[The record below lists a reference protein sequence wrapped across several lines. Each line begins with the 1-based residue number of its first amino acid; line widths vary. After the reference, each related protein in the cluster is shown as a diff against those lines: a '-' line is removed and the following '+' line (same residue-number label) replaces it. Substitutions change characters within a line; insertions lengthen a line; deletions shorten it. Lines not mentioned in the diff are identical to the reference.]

1 MAEKNDDFWIR
12 KCIELAKKGKGDV
25 SPNPMVGAV
34 LVNNQGEEVS
44 CGYHEKYGEAHAE
57 VNCLKNVSAE
67 GLTLY
72 VNLEPC
78 SHFGKT
84 PPCADLIIEKSI
96 KKVVIGAKDPNPE
109 VCCSGIKKLQEAG
122 IEVISGVL
130 ENECETLNK
139 VFFKNMKTQK
149 PFVAIKT
156 ATTLDGKIATSTG
169 SSKWI
174 TSENARE
181 EVQKLR
187 SEFDAILTGSGTVLA
202 DNPSLTVRNGN
213 KSPIRIIIDRENKVP
228 KNSKVFNDDGVKVI
242 HIVDFKSPDELFKEL
257 YKDGITSVL
266 VEAGSG
272 LNSALIRA
280 KEVDWLYQFI
290 APKILGG
297 GKSFVEGFEIEDI
310 NDCVKL
316 EFQEIVQFSPD
327 VMLSV
332 KIRYN

>member
-12 KCIELAKKGKGDV
+12 RCIELAKKGKCNV

-57 VNCLKNVSAE
+57 VNCLKNINAK
-67 GLTLY
+67 GMTLY

-96 KKVVIGAKDPNPE
+96 KKVVIGTKDPNPE
-109 VCCSGIKKLQEAG
+109 VCGSGIKKLREAG
-122 IEVISGVL
+122 IEVISEVL

-174 TSENARE
+174 TSESARE

-202 DNPSLTVRNGN
+202 DNPSLIVRNGN
-213 KSPIRIIIDRENKVP
+213 KNPIRIIIDRENKVP

-242 HIVDFKSPDELFKEL
+242 HIVDFKSSGELFKEL
-257 YKDGITSVL
+257 YEDGITSVL

-316 EFQEIVQFSPD
+316 EFQEIVRFSPD
-327 VMLSV
+327 VMLSA